1 MLKALAKDPAFRYQS
16 ARELYIDLH
25 AVGRWLEDPT
35 AQPFAPDRAWQ
46 RTGGFARRP
55 PRRGPT
61 SPPAIAVMT
70 FGNTT
75 REPVDDWIGSGI
87 AETVTADLRGARGV
101 TMIGRTQ
108 VHDAIKHLS
117 GPSLERVAEHQAIEI
132 GRRLGA
138 SYIIGGAYQRLGAMI
153 RITAELVDVRAASL
167 VRTVKVDGKVDDL
180 FTLQDRV
187 VAAMQEGLSVAIKS
201 DAARPAHKETTS
213 LEA

>member
-1 MLKALAKDPAFRYQS
+1 MRRAASRFGA
-16 ARELYIDLH
+16 
-25 AVGRWLEDPT
+25 PT
-35 AQPFAPDRAWQ
+35 AEP
-46 RTGGFARRP
+46 RP
-55 PRRGPT
+55 EE
-61 SPPAIAVMT
+61 PPAIAVMT

-75 REPVDDWIGSGI
+75 REPADDWIGSGI

-101 TMIGRTQ
+101 TIIGRTQ

-138 SYIIGGAYQRLGAMI
+138 SYIIGGAYQRLGGLI

-180 FTLQDRV
+180 FALQDRV
-187 VAAMQEGLSVAIKS
+187 VAAMKDGLSVAIPSTPPPGTRKRRRWRRGRRS
-201 DAARPAHKETTS
+201 RAAS
-213 LEA
+213 